1 MSEIKLVFTGS
12 AGAGKTTAISTIS
25 EIPVINTDVRSNDF
39 TTHIIHQNKEATRKE
54 TITVAMDYGELTLD
68 DGQKLR
74 IYGTPGQQ
82 RFDYMWKIL
91 IKGALG
97 LIILVDNAGS
107 DPIGDLARYLDN
119 FREFIK
125 ETSAVVGITR
135 MDIAS
140 EPDLQ
145 VYYDYMQSQGILL
158 PIYSIDARSR
168 ESVVMLI
175 QALVAML
182 EYG

>member
-1 MSEIKLVFTGS
+1 MREIKLVFTGS
-12 AGAGKTTAISTIS
+12 SGAGKTTAIAALS
-25 EIPVINTDVRSNDF
+25 EIPVINTDVRASDL
-39 TTHIIHQNKEATRKE
+39 THSKQKEKT
-54 TITVAMDYGELTLD
+54 TVAMDYGELTLE

-74 IYGTPGQQ
+74 LYGTPGQQ

-107 DPIGDLARYLDN
+107 DPVGDLARYLDN

-125 ETSAVVGITR
+125 ETGAVIGVTR
-135 MDIAS
+135 MDIAA
-140 EPDLQ
+140 EPPLQ
-145 VYYDYMQSQGILL
+145 TYYDYLQQQGIQL
-158 PIYSIDARSR
+158 PILPVDARSH

-175 QALVAML
+175 QALIAML
-182 EYG
+182 EFG

>member
-39 TTHIIHQNKEATRKE
+39 STHIIHQNKEATRKD

-91 IKGALG
+91 VKGALG

-135 MDIAS
+135 MDLS
-140 EPDLQ
+140 PEPDLQ

-168 ESVVMLI
+168 DSVVMLI
-175 QALVAML
+175 QALIAML

>member
-125 ETSAVVGITR
+125 ETSAVVGVTR

>member
-12 AGAGKTTAISTIS
+12 TGAGKTTAISTIS

-39 TTHIIHQNKEATRKE
+39 TTHIIHQNKEATRKD

-135 MDIAS
+135 MDIAP